1 MAEAKLERNREIY
14 EARERGASFSELG
27 REYGVT
33 SSCIKTIYERE
44 KKKEELKQHKYF
56 NILMSLTD
64 NEEMITRTITVLER
78 NKLNSDEA
86 ILNVTRK
93 ELLKCRNC
101 GEVMIGLILRIA
113 ESIRKEQ

>member
-14 EARERGASFSELG
+14 EARERGASFGELG

-33 SSCIKTIYERE
+33 GSCIKTIYERE
-44 KKKEELKQHKYF
+44 KKKEKLKQHKYF
-56 NILMSLTD
+56 NILVSLTD

-78 NKLNSDEA
+78 NKLNTDEA

-101 GEVMIGLILRIA
+101 GEVMIDLILRIA
-113 ESIRKEQ
+113 ECIRKEQ